1 LEFLAKI
8 DMKKSK
14 DTTFEDMHREQL
26 KRNEVLEKA
35 DIVVSPLQV
44 LLTSGS
50 GKNPLDKYFAN
61 GSLREYSNFDTVIVD
76 DANLI

>member
-35 DIVVSPLQV
+35 DIVVSPL
-44 LLTSGS
+44 
-50 GKNPLDKYFAN
+50 
-61 GSLREYSNFDTVIVD
+61 
-76 DANLI
+76 